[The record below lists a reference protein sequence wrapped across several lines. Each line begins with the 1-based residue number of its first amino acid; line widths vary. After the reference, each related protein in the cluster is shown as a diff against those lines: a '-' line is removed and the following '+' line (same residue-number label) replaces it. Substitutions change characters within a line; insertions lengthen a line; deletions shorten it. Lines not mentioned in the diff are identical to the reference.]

1 MSDRVTVQIT
11 EGVADVRL
19 NRPDKLNALDGD
31 MFVALVDVSARLA
44 RGHVGAGG
52 RAVRRGAGLL
62 GRPRL
67 LGVHGHGR
75 RPGHG
80 RHGRTGR
87 AGRGRWVERR
97 RRGRQRRHRR
107 HRPHRRAHHAPRAA
121 GRPRVVRGPGTGH
134 RRGVGP
140 LPRRWAAD
148 RPRRRPAPRPPRRHA
163 VRARDPLGAVARHD
177 GHRNAAPAGGHR
189 RRQGAD
195 VDRPE
200 RVGHRGRGARPVHPR
215 EPTIRWATPWPWPAS
230 SRPRALRRSGA
241 RSACSTSRAWCR
253 SPSSTPTSATRS
265 RRSSA
270 RPTRSRRWPPT
281 SRSGRPPSPTP
292 TESAEK
298 LAAARRAQPVRCSSA
313 ARWCWWGW
321 PTAAIDS
328 S

>member
-11 EGVADVRL
+11 DGVADVRL

-31 MFVALVDVSARLA
+31 MFVALVDASARLA
-44 RGHVGAGG
+44 RDTSVRAVVLSGEGRAFSAGLDFSGFMAMAGG
-52 RAVRRGAGLL
+52 RVTVDTGGPAD
-62 GRPRL
+62 
-67 LGVHGHGR
+67 GR
-75 RPGHG
+75 R
-80 RHGRTGR
+80 
-87 AGRGRWVERR
+87 RWVERR

-140 LPRRWAAD
+140 LPRRWTAD

-177 GHRNAAPAGGHR
+177 GHRHAAPPGGHR

-215 EPTIRWATPWPWPAS
+215 EPTIRWATPWPWPAR

-253 SPSSTPTSATRS
+253 SPSSTPTSATPS

-292 TESAEK
+292 TESADEI
-298 LAAARRAQPVRCSSA
+298 AGA
-313 ARWCWWGW
+313 
-321 PTAAIDS
+321 
-328 S
+328 